1 MKKVKRTA
9 LFAGLAV
16 ILCLIFFLIGRSS
29 GGEGNTEMS
38 AVVLENRL
46 TEISELA
53 TITYSYTNMAE
64 FENSRDFYGVKLPF
78 TTKSFIITY
87 DGEINAG
94 VDLSKA
100 EVSVRGTR
108 VNITLPEA
116 EILSHQ
122 IDEDS
127 IEVFDETTSIF
138 NPLKVEDYQA
148 FNKDQKKKMEEKAE
162 SKGLLTEAKAKAI
175 SSITEMLSQIL
186 SDEYTLNIE

>member
-1 MKKVKRTA
+1 
-9 LFAGLAV
+9 
-16 ILCLIFFLIGRSS
+16 
-29 GGEGNTEMS
+29 MS
-38 AVVLENRL
+38 AVVLEKPSHGDQRTGYHHL
-46 TEISELA
+46 FLHQYGRIR
-53 TITYSYTNMAE
+53 
-64 FENSRDFYGVKLPF
+64 NSRDLYGVKLPF

-148 FNKDQKKKMEEKAE
+148 FNKDQKKKMEERPS